1 MKAIYITI
9 FILISIPFI
18 GCEIDNHNQKV
29 VIYAASSM
37 SDLLTEAYEIFKQK
51 HDIEISF
58 NFGGSISL
66 ANQISKFDSPADG
79 VIFIGEKP
87 IRILEDSNLIDDE
100 YRYNFLTNRIVFV
113 GYKNSKR
120 IDNLSELLLQNKQR
134 IIIADPALAPL
145 GIYSKEILS
154 SNNIYNR
161 LKKNLILA
169 SDAKSV
175 LRSLENHNAD
185 YGIIYYSDFLLS
197 KNLVHYEQIEEVFKY
212 SVDYYMHVM
221 KNTNNKKQANLF
233 LQFLKDSDDA
243 RFLELISSR
252 GLRRIIN

>member
-9 FILISIPFI
+9 FILISMPFI
-18 GCEIDNHNQKV
+18 GCETDNNNQKV
-29 VIYAASSM
+29 VIYAASSI
-37 SDLLTEAYEIFKQK
+37 SDLLTESYEIFNQNN
-51 HDIEISF
+51 DIDISF

-66 ANQISKFDSPADG
+66 ANQISKFESPADG

-87 IRILEDSNLIDDE
+87 IRILEDNNLIDYE
-100 YRYNFLTNRIVFV
+100 YRYKFLTNKLAFV
-113 GYKNSKR
+113 GYKNSKH
-120 IDNLSELLLQNKQR
+120 IDNLSELLLQSKKR

-154 SNNIYNR
+154 SNNMYNQ
-161 LKKNLILA
+161 LEKNLILA

-197 KNLVHYEQIEEVFKY
+197 KNLVHYGQIEEVSEY

-221 KNTNNKKQANLF
+221 KNTKNKIQANLF
-233 LQFLKDSDDA
+233 LQFLAKSDDA
-243 RFLELISSR
+243 KLLELIASR
-252 GLRRIIN
+252 GLSRIKK